1 LHSLQR
7 ADFANIF
14 GASQGG
20 AWYEVSEKVQIDF
33 DVPAVLRKWPS
44 LSGQRLTAG
53 TGPYLLLEGTLDQR
67 IREFVAKPLSMRHLY
82 EIHTAAQ
89 PHHCYIIG

>member
-1 LHSLQR
+1 LNSLQR

-33 DVPAVLRKWPS
+33 DVPAVLRK
-44 LSGQRLTAG
+44 LQDGEATY
-53 TGPYLLLEGTLDQR
+53 GPLVCASECTRGR
-67 IREFVAKPLSMRHLY
+67 AIIIVSMADRRGP
-82 EIHTAAQ
+82 TFANANA
-89 PHHCYIIG
+89 PR